1 MPRSP
6 DCIDVFVGARVSAL
20 RSQAGMTQARLA
32 AQLGVS
38 FQQIQKYEAG
48 ANRVSASR
56 LHQMAGIFSAPIESF
71 FPADTLGE
79 QAGDYGDLRTLTASP
94 EGQVVV
100 GGFGLIQ
107 DQDVRR
113 ALAVLV
119 GALSK
124 AA

>member
-6 DCIDVFVGARVSAL
+6 DCVDVFVGARLSAL
-20 RSQAGMTQARLA
+20 RLQAGMTQARLA
-32 AQLGVS
+32 SHLGVS

-71 FPADTLGE
+71 FPADTLAE
-79 QAGDYGDLRTLTASP
+79 QAGDLGDLRALTASP
-94 EGQVVV
+94 EGRAVV